1 MVHPELLVIISA
13 IDDDV
18 GTVLRRDGKH
28 DCTGVHRLI
37 QTQKVLLLVSGS
49 GDLVFSA
56 MLIMASVISA
66 LDMRVTLR

>member
-1 MVHPELLVIISA
+1 MMHPELLVIISA
-13 IDDDV
+13 IDDV

-28 DCTGVHRLI
+28 DCIGVHRLI

-56 MLIMASVISA
+56 VMIMASVSSA